1 MYCTALKG
9 ANRMG
14 RGYPRCVS
22 VPSVIFGF
30 VLSQTHVALL
40 NLIKFVKKKH
50 NVYDTKLV
58 LLNGPLTYF
67 RSILI
72 CFGIHRF

>member
-30 VLSQTHVALL
+30 VLSQTHVAIL
-40 NLIKFVKKKH
+40 NLIKFVKK
-50 NVYDTKLV
+50 NIMSMTQ
-58 LLNGPLTYF
+58 N
-67 RSILI
+67 
-72 CFGIHRF
+72 